1 MVESGPASC
10 RGRSTAAEAAG
21 SWFLPGHVGGV
32 FVVAQAEESRMAEL
46 ARRGPF
52 SEADLADQ
60 ARLDPVHAG
69 SWHVAARVRR
79 LGALDPAPRVR
90 VAADHELLGVLAFEL
105 QPVLGPARPVRRVSA
120 LGDHALPALAA
131 GLLPVRLGPAGAVR
145 AGPQRAAKGQHA
157 AELLLAL
164 QERHTAQIRT
174 IREHD
179 IEHVVVHRN
188 ALDQSWQRRG

>member
-1 MVESGPASC
+1 MVESGPAAC

-21 SWFLPGHVGGV
+21 SWFLPGHVGGG
-32 FVVAQAEESRMAEL
+32 FVVAQAEESRMAER
-46 ARRGPF
+46 ARPGPF
-52 SEADLADQ
+52 SRADLAHP
-60 ARLDPVHAG
+60 APALVV
-69 SWHVAARVRR
+69 VAEDHRATPGR
-79 LGALDPAPRVR
+79 PPPRVR

-131 GLLPVRLGPAGAVR
+131 GLLPVRLGLAGAVR

-157 AELLLAL
+157 AELLIAL

-188 ALDQSWQRRG
+188 ALDESWQRRG

>member
-21 SWFLPGHVGGV
+21 SWFLPGHVGGG

-52 SEADLADQ
+52 SKADLADQ

-79 LGALDPAPRVR
+79 LGALDPAQRRMQRAEHSLIETGPHLARIHQPPALVVVAEQQRAEPGPPAPRVR
-90 VAADHELLGVLAFEL
+90 VAA
-105 QPVLGPARPVRRVSA
+105 
-120 LGDHALPALAA
+120 DHALPALAA
-131 GLLPVRLGPAGAVR
+131 GLLPVRLGLAGAVR

-164 QERHTAQIRT
+164 QERHTAQIHT
-174 IREHD
+174 
-179 IEHVVVHRN
+179 
-188 ALDQSWQRRG
+188 